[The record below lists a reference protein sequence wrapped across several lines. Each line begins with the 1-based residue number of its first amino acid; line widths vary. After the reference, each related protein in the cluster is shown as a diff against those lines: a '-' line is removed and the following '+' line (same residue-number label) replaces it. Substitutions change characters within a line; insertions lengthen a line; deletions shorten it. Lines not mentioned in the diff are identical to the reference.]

1 MSYWAAVDNAGLNS
15 KVRYINAH
23 IPHGTHVYTIS
34 RATHDVAGGKN
45 YSDTDLVSI
54 RAKSRRAA
62 MSGTVGPMICNAR
75 ILDAIGDG
83 FNPIPSPNVDLFSSK
98 KEYAAWKKQVNYEF
112 QNFIANPINADG
124 ITSLVA
130 DLWEMVATCILDGDC
145 FVRIMY
151 DARKAT
157 MLGSGLCWRIVPG
170 SSICNKDKAQ
180 NGPEWYN
187 GIHYDKNNGRADA
200 ISYAVNENGVP
211 RWKQLPIYNSAGE
224 RLLYYIKLPLPNF
237 FGSGFRRGLPLVAN
251 VIDEINI
258 VDEYRRAALSKVA
271 SEGNFAGVISGD
283 ENYDPFVAGESVGT
297 SADGKVET
305 QKVGNATLVKLR
317 PGEKFTPFQPSST
330 AVQYPDF
337 AIAMINEI
345 CASTGTSPEI
355 ARMLFGGSYSGSMA
369 GRNISSK
376 RQTADRTPVNFLIS
390 DFYKKFLKDMVAKG
404 TVKAKGFESTGIAN
418 QYARLQVAW
427 APNGA
432 INPLMQARANE
443 VDLKSGILTKEQI
456 CAREGYDY
464 AENVEQQKEEAMND
478 AGIERIRTGGQE

>member
-1 MSYWAAVDNAGLNS
+1 MSYWNAVETAGLSS
-15 KVRYINAH
+15 KLRYVNAH
-23 IPHGTHVYTIS
+23 VPHGTHVYTVS
-34 RATHDVAGGKN
+34 RSTHDVSGGKN
-45 YSDTDLVSI
+45 YSDNDLVSI
-54 RAKSRRAA
+54 RSKSRRAA

-75 ILDAIGDG
+75 ILDAVGDG
-83 FNPIPSPNVDLFSSK
+83 FNPIPSPNNDLFGGQ

-112 QNFIANPINADG
+112 QSFIYNPINADG

-130 DLWEMVATCILDGDC
+130 DLWEIMATCILDGDC
-145 FVRIMY
+145 FVRIMH
-151 DARKAT
+151 DAEKERQ
-157 MLGSGLCWRIVPG
+157 LGCGLCWRIIPG
-170 SSICNKDKAQ
+170 SSVCNKDKAQ
-180 NGPEWYN
+180 NGNEWYN
-187 GIHYDKNNGRADA
+187 GIHYNGNGRADA
-200 ISYAVNENGVP
+200 ISYAINENGVP
-211 RWKQLPIYNSAGE
+211 RWKQLPIYSVNGD

-258 VDEYRRAALSKVA
+258 VDEYRRAALAKVA
-271 SEGNFAGVISGD
+271 SEGRLAGVISNAD
-283 ENYDPFVAGESVGT
+283 EGFDDFVMGEDAGKSQ
-297 SADGKVET
+297 DGKIEY
-305 QKVGNATLVKLR
+305 QRVGDSIVLKLR
-317 PGEKFTPFQPSST
+317 GGEKFSPFNPSTT

-376 RQTADRTPVNFLIS
+376 RQGADRTPINFLIS
-390 DFYKKFLKDMVAKG
+390 DFYKKFIRDMVAKG
-404 TVKAKGFESTGIAN
+404 TIKAKGFERTGVAN
-418 QYARLQVAW
+418 QYTRLQVAW

-464 AENVEQQKEEAMND
+464 AENVEQQKEEAAND
-478 AGIERIRTGGQE
+478 AEIEKIRNGVNE